1 MSTLVK
7 KMETDSLSN
16 VSGNFQELRN
26 MWSSKARVQE
36 KPLRPT
42 SVPLRPLPEKR
53 QEEKKSPK
61 VSLPILKITNDTT
74 AIARI
79 KKESPITPHNESKT
93 FYHNKISFVFIKISY
108 SK

>member
-1 MSTLVK
+1 MNTGK

-16 VSGNFQELRN
+16 VCGNFQELRDL
-26 MWSSKARVQE
+26 WSSKEQTKE

-79 KKESPITPHNESKT
+79 KKESPITPNNESKT